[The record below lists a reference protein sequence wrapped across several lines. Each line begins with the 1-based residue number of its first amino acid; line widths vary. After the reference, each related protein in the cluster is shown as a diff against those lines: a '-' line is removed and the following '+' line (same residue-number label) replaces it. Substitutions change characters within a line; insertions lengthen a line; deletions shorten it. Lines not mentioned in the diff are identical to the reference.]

1 MKKRTF
7 CAKPL
12 IELTYVLRY
21 ITHDG
26 TKNEIVNTD
35 YDEVRKVER
44 YLKEKGVKDL
54 EIAVRLPNK
63 KEGSDMFPVN
73 N

>member
-7 CAKPL
+7 CAKSL

-26 TKNEIVNTD
+26 AKNEIVNTD
-35 YDEVRKVER
+35 YDEVRRVER

-63 KEGSDMFPVN
+63 KEGSNMFPVN